1 VKNRSIDKFKNL
13 VPLGAF
19 YFQIQTFAKSSAL
32 NDFEEKSGKIIRKP
46 KGIFNGEFY
55 TLIDDKKDN
64 GYSPFYSFRI
74 TQKEKQFG
82 VYETSS
88 LLTEEHFSAVL
99 SFAENK
105 LKEFAGRILAG
116 EIDVKPYR
124 FVKEIAC
131 TYCPYKSLC
140 RFDWQINDYAEINKI
155 SKNEFFETNE

>member
-1 VKNRSIDKFKNL
+1 
-13 VPLGAF
+13 
-19 YFQIQTFAKSSAL
+19 L